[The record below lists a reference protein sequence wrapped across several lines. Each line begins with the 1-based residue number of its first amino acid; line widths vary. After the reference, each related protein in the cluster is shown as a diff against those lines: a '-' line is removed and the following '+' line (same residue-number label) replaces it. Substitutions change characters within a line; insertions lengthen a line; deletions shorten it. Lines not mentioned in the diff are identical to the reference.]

1 MESDYRRPQD
11 ASQLQ
16 CEQFRVTI
24 NSPIR
29 CPNGKSRLK
38 KQGFAPATIV
48 TDKLR
53 SYGTAIRLLALSAQH
68 EQGLRKNN
76 RAENSHQPVRRRERK
91 MQRFKSPASA
101 QRFLAVHATVYNL
114 FNVQRHLVSRRTLR
128 QFRGDA
134 MRQWRQVTTV
144 A

>member
-1 MESDYRRPQD
+1 
-11 ASQLQ
+11 
-16 CEQFRVTI
+16 
-24 NSPIR
+24 
-29 CPNGKSRLK
+29 
-38 KQGFAPATIV
+38 
-48 TDKLR
+48 
-53 SYGTAIRLLALSAQH
+53 
-68 EQGLRKNN
+68 
-76 RAENSHQPVRRRERK
+76 

-114 FNVQRHLVSRRTLR
+114 FNVQRHLVESSRRTLR